1 MKRFFKFLL
10 QNTLIAIVSTSFAF
24 LLLVLVLVVILA
36 SFAPKQPSFPREAI
50 LTVDLSMNLT
60 DTPPAKSLQDMMME
74 VISEEAPPQYH
85 VRDMIQ
91 TIERA
96 ANDRRIKGL
105 LLHGSF
111 TPMSY
116 GCSYPALREFRE
128 ALVAFKDS
136 GKPIIAYS
144 VSPSARDLYVMSV
157 ADEYYLLETQ
167 SGVIMLPGLYS
178 ERMYY
183 KNALEKFGIGV
194 QAVRVGD
201 FKSAI
206 EPYTRTGMSDEAREA
221 SELLLADLWDQIL
234 SDIVVARDLDEA
246 QTRRLLDDKPVIFAE
261 AAADSG
267 LVDDIKSHIEVRQ
280 RLIEISGE
288 DEDTHSYRQIG
299 LRAYVMEHDQF
310 KQHPS
315 GEGVAVVYAEG
326 AIVGGEGENY
336 QAGAERIVFD
346 LREARQNPNTK
357 AVVLRVNSPGGSAT
371 ASRIIEDELQQ
382 IKAQGLPLIV
392 SMGGYAAS
400 GGYLISESA
409 DYIFSHPHTVTG
421 SIGIFGMLM
430 HVGEGAGKLGITFD
444 EVKTTRNSDIMSI
457 AKPKTE
463 EQLALIQD
471 FMSSFYNEWTEKVAE
486 NRNQSVEH
494 IRSIASGRVWSGNQ
508 ALDNGLVDELG
519 GINEAIA
526 YAAAAADLGDDFAV
540 YEYPKK
546 LTEDEA
552 IAAALGMQ
560 SAKLHTLISAHST
573 LTPKMQI
580 RNWMAELEDAL
591 SLFNDPIGAYT
602 YSPLIYK

>member
-24 LLLVLVLVVILA
+24 LILLVLLVGIVA
-36 SFAPKQPSFPREAI
+36 SFAPKQPTFPREAI

-60 DTPPAKSLQDMMME
+60 DTPPAKSLQEMMME
-74 VISEEAPPQYH
+74 VISDEAPPQYH

-96 ANDRRIKGL
+96 SNDRRIKGI

-111 TPMSY
+111 TPMYY
-116 GCSYPALREFRE
+116 GCSYPALQEFRE
-128 ALVAFKDS
+128 ALMAFKDS

-144 VSPSARDLYVMSV
+144 VSPSTRDLYVMSI
-157 ADEYYLLETQ
+157 ADEFYLNQ
-167 SGVIMLPGLYS
+167 SGAIMLPGLYS
-178 ERMYY
+178 EPMYF

-221 SELLLADLWDQIL
+221 SELLLTDLWDEIL
-234 SDIVVARDLDEA
+234 SDIVEARQLDEA
-246 QTRRLLDDKPVIFAE
+246 ATRRLLDDKPIIFAE

-267 LVDDIKSHIEVRQ
+267 LVDDIKSHIEVRE

-310 KQHPS
+310 KRHPS
-315 GEGVAVVYAEG
+315 GEGIAVVYAEG

-357 AVVLRVNSPGGSAT
+357 GIVLRVNSPGGSAT

-471 FMSSFYNEWTEKVAE
+471 FMSSFYNEWTERVAE
-486 NRNQSVEH
+486 NRDQSVEH

-508 ALDNGLVDELG
+508 ALENGLVDELG
-519 GINEAIA
+519 GITEAIA
-526 YAAAAADLGDDFAV
+526 YAATAADIGEDYVV

-560 SAKLHTLISAHST
+560 NAKLKTLISGHSAPSAKT
-573 LTPKMQI
+573 QI
-580 RNWMAELEDAL
+580 QNWMAELEDAL
-591 SLFNDPIGAYT
+591 SLFNDPVGAYT